1 MADIKVYGADWCSMT
16 KNTLAH
22 LKELN
27 VQFEYINIDHDRQ
40 AAKWVAEQNN
50 GREKKP
56 TVDIDGTI
64 LSEPSDDEVDE
75 VLEEK
80 GLLKQ

>member
-1 MADIKVYGADWCSMT
+1 MAEIKVYGADWCSMT

-22 LKELN
+22 LKELGLPF
-27 VQFEYINIDHDRQ
+27 QYIDIDHDRQ
-40 AAKWVAEQNN
+40 AAKWVAAQND

-56 TVDIDGTI
+56 TVDIDGVI
-64 LSEPSDDEVDE
+64 LSEPSDDELDE
-75 VLEEK
+75 ALEEK